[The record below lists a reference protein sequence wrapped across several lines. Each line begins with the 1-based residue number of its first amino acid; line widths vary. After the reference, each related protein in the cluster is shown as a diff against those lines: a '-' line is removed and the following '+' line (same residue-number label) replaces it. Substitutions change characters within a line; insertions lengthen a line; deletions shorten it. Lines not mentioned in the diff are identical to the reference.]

1 MPAGRSGA
9 QKGVINSTPI
19 VVGVPI
25 KTGREVI
32 KRNSNGFGLHCTELI
47 LEEARHNKTSPEQ
60 NPRRWL
66 VY

>member
-1 MPAGRSGA
+1 MLAGRSGA
-9 QKGVINSTPI
+9 QKGVINSTTI

-32 KRNSNGFGLHCTELI
+32 KRNSNGSGLHCTELI
-47 LEEARHNKTSPEQ
+47 LEEARHNKTSLGL

-66 VY
+66 IY